1 MQVAGQCGLA
11 KTPASLRVCGS
22 VSYSDQSLIAN
33 KKTAENKLDCWS
45 CFVCRLAFFP
55 DPVVVNKNKHLSHLA
70 FVLNNNNG
78 KDGLDGEEEE
88 VLLGMAQNKLF
99 FAQLEPTTES
109 WLELSKLEPKV
120 FDIINAASV

>member
-1 MQVAGQCGLA
+1 M
-11 KTPASLRVCGS
+11 
-22 VSYSDQSLIAN
+22 
-33 KKTAENKLDCWS
+33 
-45 CFVCRLAFFP
+45 
-55 DPVVVNKNKHLSHLA
+55 VVNKNKHLSHLA